1 MLVWLR
7 GGAERLL
14 GVGPEATRSERSLL
28 PVSVRNG
35 SAPVSV
41 KKITPTDI

>member
-14 GVGPEATRSERSLL
+14 GVGPEVTRSERSLL
-28 PVSVRNG
+28 TVSLRNG
-35 SAPVSV
+35 SAS
-41 KKITPTDI
+41 IY